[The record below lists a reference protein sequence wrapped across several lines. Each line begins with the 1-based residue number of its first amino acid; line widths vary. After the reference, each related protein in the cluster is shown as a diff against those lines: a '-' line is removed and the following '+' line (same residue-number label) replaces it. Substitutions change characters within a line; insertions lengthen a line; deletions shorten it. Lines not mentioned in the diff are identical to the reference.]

1 MKTTVLESAFKKI
14 ISFEIC
20 EIFKDTSFEEHLRT
34 TASGGTAAL
43 KNNHDLAI
51 SFFKTKEP

>member
-1 MKTTVLESAFKKI
+1 MKTTVLEYAFKKL

-20 EIFKDTSFEEHLRT
+20 EIFKDTYFEEHLRA
-34 TASGGTAAL
+34 TASGRTAAL
-43 KNNHDLAI
+43 KNNHDLVI